1 MYNQAKDT
9 AKYYLGK
16 QLPMGG
22 AADVAQGKKPLS
34 KFALAQLDIE
44 QETEADK
51 KRKELAKK
59 IQARKLKARQKLR
72 RKEEQ

>member
-1 MYNQAKDT
+1 
-9 AKYYLGK
+9 
-16 QLPMGG
+16 MGG
-22 AADVAQGKKPLS
+22 AVDLAQGKKPVS

>member
-1 MYNQAKDT
+1 
-9 AKYYLGK
+9 
-16 QLPMGG
+16 MGG
-22 AADVAQGKKPLS
+22 VADVAQGKKPLS

-44 QETEADK
+44 QETPADK

-72 RKEEQ
+72 RKEEE